1 MGVFNHSMVAGAR
14 KTALLFP
21 GQGTQYVG
29 MGKDFYIHFKEAQ
42 EIFNQANEILGF
54 DIAEMCFHG
63 RQEELNKTSVCQP
76 AILVSSLAILEVL
89 KRNSAAQE
97 NTYLAAA
104 GLSLGEYTAH
114 VSAGSIAFEDAV
126 RLVYKRGIFM
136 QDACNANPGGMVS
149 IIGLEDEKV
158 EQICAEMRPLGVICA
173 ANYNSPGQVVISG
186 EKALLEKAS
195 VLAKE
200 RGARMVVPL
209 KVDGAFHSDLMS
221 PASKKLSKELEATP
235 ISKSN
240 IPVVANIHA
249 RYVREPDEI
258 KASLAKQ
265 LNSPVRWHQ
274 SISMLIQ
281 NGFNQFYEIGPGKTL
296 SGLMKR
302 IDSTQEI
309 KNIDTVEAFENM
321 AKLNSLLG

>member
-1 MGVFNHSMVAGAR
+1 MVEDMR
-14 KTALLFP
+14 KTAFLFP
-21 GQGTQYVG
+21 GQGAQYAG
-29 MGKDFYIHFKEAQ
+29 MGKDFYTRFKEAR
-42 EIFNQANEILGF
+42 EIFSQANEVLGF
-54 DIAEMCFHG
+54 DIAALCFHG
-63 RQEELNKTSVCQP
+63 KQEELNKTSICQP
-76 AILVSSLAILEVL
+76 AILVNSLAILEVL
-89 KRNSAAQE
+89 KRNSAICGDRC
-97 NTYLAAA
+97 NAAA

-114 VSAGSIAFEDAV
+114 VSAGSMVFKDAV
-126 RLVYKRGIFM
+126 RLVYKRGMFM
-136 QDACNANPGGMVS
+136 QEACNANSGGMVS

-158 EQICAEMRPLGVICA
+158 EQICAEMKPLGIICA

-195 VLAKE
+195 ILAKE

-209 KVDGAFHSDLMS
+209 RVDGAFHSDLMS
-221 PASKKLSKELEATP
+221 PASNRLSKELEATP
-235 ISKSN
+235 ISKPN

-249 RYVREPDEI
+249 GYVREPDEI

-281 NGFNQFYEIGPGKTL
+281 DGFNQFYEIGPGKTL

-309 KNIDTVEAFENM
+309 KNIDTVDAFENIV
-321 AKLNSLLG
+321 KSN

>member
-1 MGVFNHSMVAGAR
+1 MVEGAR

-29 MGKDFYIHFKEAQ
+29 MGKDFYTHFKEAQ

-89 KRNSAAQE
+89 RRNSAVQG
-97 NTYLAAA
+97 NTCLAAA

-114 VSAGSIAFEDAV
+114 VSAGSIAFGDAV
-126 RLVYKRGIFM
+126 RLVYKRGMFM

-158 EQICAEMRPLGVICA
+158 EQICAEMRPFGVICA

-221 PASKKLSKELEATP
+221 PASNKLSKELEATP
-235 ISKSN
+235 ISKPN

-281 NGFNQFYEIGPGKTL
+281 SGFNQFYEIGPGKTL

-302 IDSTQEI
+302 IDSTQEV
-309 KNIDTVEAFENM
+309 KNIDTVEAFEKV
-321 AKLNSLLG
+321 AKLN

>member
-1 MGVFNHSMVAGAR
+1 MVEDTR

-21 GQGTQYVG
+21 GQGAQYTG
-29 MGKDFYIHFKEAQ
+29 MGKDFYEQFTEAR
-42 EIFNQANEILGF
+42 EVFNKANETLGF
-54 DIAEMCFHG
+54 DLASLCFQG
-63 RQEELNKTSVCQP
+63 KQEELNKTSICQP
-76 AILVSSLAILEVL
+76 AILVTSIAILEVL
-89 KRNSAAQE
+89 KKNLSMQIETCRAAC
-97 NTYLAAA
+97 

-114 VSAGSIAFEDAV
+114 VAAGSMTFTDGV
-126 RLVYKRGIFM
+126 RLVYKRGLFM
-136 QDACNANPGGMVS
+136 QETCNANPGGMVS
-149 IIGLEDEKV
+149 VIGLEDEKV
-158 EQICAEMRPLGVICA
+158 EQICNEMKSLGIICA

-186 EKALLEKAS
+186 EKPVLEKAS
-195 VLAKE
+195 LLAKE

-221 PASKKLSKELEATP
+221 PASSKLSRELESTP
-235 ISKSN
+235 ISKPN

-249 RYVREPDEI
+249 HYVREPGEI

-274 SISMLIQ
+274 SVSMLIRD
-281 NGFNQFYEIGPGKTL
+281 GFNHFYEIGPGKSL

-309 KNIDTVEAFENM
+309 KNIDTVEAFKNM
-321 AKLNSLLG
+321 GKLN